1 MLEEK
6 RERIDGNEPNIII
19 GENRIR
25 SIVMHEEKSVI
36 VIYSLGY
43 GSYYRIY
50 DGDTSLETIMKWGED
65 KYAELGGDGNL
76 DIQIIREA

>member
-1 MLEEK
+1 
-6 RERIDGNEPNIII
+6 
-19 GENRIR
+19 
-25 SIVMHEEKSVI
+25 MHEEKSVI